1 MVILFS
7 VQNRTAE
14 MSFATFSSFQFTL
27 AKNNYSISKQKRGM
41 RISFGWGDDLGKTHC
56 STLNSKKKNRKHCGP
71 ATEARNAYIVV
82 HISLHIRAYKE
93 PSFAMATS
101 RHGTFWLT
109 CLFYRISW
117 LSRHLTCLVTSL
129 RRIHSH
135 LYCTET
141 KRIIN
146 TSKYKSKELIIQ
158 TFPDWKR
165 TTYTAQCKGVNW
177 LPSNTLEWSP

>member
-14 MSFATFSSFQFTL
+14 MSFATFSSFQSTL
-27 AKNNYSISKQKRGM
+27 AKNNYSISKHKWGM
-41 RISFGWGDDLGKTHC
+41 HISFGWKNPLLNVKLKKEKSKTLRASNRGPQCIH
-56 STLNSKKKNRKHCGP
+56 STTP
-71 ATEARNAYIVV
+71 
-82 HISLHIRAYKE
+82 ISLHIRAYKE
-93 PSFAMATS
+93 ASSAMATS
-101 RHGTFWLT
+101 RQSTFWLT

-146 TSKYKSKELIIQ
+146 TSIYKSKELIIQ

-165 TTYTAQCKGVNW
+165 TTYTAQCRGVNW